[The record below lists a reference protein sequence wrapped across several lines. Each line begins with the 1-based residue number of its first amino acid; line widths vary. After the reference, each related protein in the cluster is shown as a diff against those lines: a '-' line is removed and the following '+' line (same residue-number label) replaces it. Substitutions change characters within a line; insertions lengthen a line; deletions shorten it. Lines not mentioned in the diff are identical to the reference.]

1 MRLKKSFG
9 LLMVLLILP
18 LAFAGIA
25 RSTAAASLTLAP
37 MSGGVYASGNGWTP
51 NGVVTFYFDSQNAA
65 HMVTTVKASSAGS
78 FNFVAIPIG
87 SNVALAPHTII
98 AVQGANMATATYTP
112 SSVSPPD
119 DRLLNP
125 ILAIQNS
132 LGAVEGKIDAIEDK
146 LDSGGSFYTFVGSWF
161 TTTNTKIDAISKA
174 EQLLFQESRSISSSG
189 LNDYVTSIYTA
200 DASSK
205 PAACVYTITYYVNY
219 ANALDYIHV
228 YVDHNNQRP
237 QFPGYIIGHDGAGV
251 FQQTGTFAASSM
263 EIWIDTVNPG
273 GLVWWS
279 VTVEGAP
286 GTVVTHTTMYP

>member
-1 MRLKKSFG
+1 
-9 LLMVLLILP
+9 MVLLILP

-37 MSGGVYASGNGWTP
+37 MSGGVYASGSGWTP

-132 LGAVEGKIDAIEDK
+132 LSTVNTKLDDIKTTLASGGDFYEFVNQWFNHLDAKVSDVGDKVDAVEEKLDKSLEVLAYYEDSKTLSTAGEHVVIKIVADQPCLYTVSLNGQNLDDGDWCGVYQEIGVSSTWQRLLVLQPADAIMGTATGAVTFASYDMAI
-146 LDSGGSFYTFVGSWF
+146 
-161 TTTNTKIDAISKA
+161 
-174 EQLLFQESRSISSSG
+174 R
-189 LNDYVTSIYTA
+189 
-200 DASSK
+200 
-205 PAACVYTITYYVNY
+205 
-219 ANALDYIHV
+219 ANV
-228 YVDHNNQRP
+228 
-237 QFPGYIIGHDGAGV
+237 GAGNIV
-251 FQQTGTFAASSM
+251 
-263 EIWIDTVNPG
+263 IWRYTVMVQ
-273 GLVWWS
+273 GL
-279 VTVEGAP
+279 P
-286 GTVVTHTTMYP
+286 GTTWTVTIDP